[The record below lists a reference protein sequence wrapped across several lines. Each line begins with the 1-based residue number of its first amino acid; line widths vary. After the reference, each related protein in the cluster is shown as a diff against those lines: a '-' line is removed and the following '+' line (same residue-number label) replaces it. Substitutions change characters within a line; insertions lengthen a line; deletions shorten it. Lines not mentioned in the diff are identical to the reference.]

1 MFLLF
6 LNFNFFQSIVLYL
19 AANIFYYYKHTYI
32 ILEGSCCSIDNL
44 LKRKYKLLS
53 FTYHSVS
60 ISKRSIA
67 WLYTQ
72 RLFEGVSRSA
82 SEWRSTKFLREP
94 RTSGGGS
101 VAVNRDGPNR
111 AESSSVWIAFVS
123 SRTFDRSHLPPGGGG
138 GETRSGREVSVD
150 WYRLLADKISKQIS
164 ILFSF
169 SLFLLTEEFLQY
181 TRIRGFVH
189 VGYTWYFK
197 RYMVCEHIDFPP
209 LFPICSSQEPSSSR
223 SVKYTYIYSIE
234 SIASSLLLINTI
246 SFVFVR
252 F

>member
-6 LNFNFFQSIVLYL
+6 LNFNFFQSIVLYLYL

-138 GETRSGREVSVD
+138 GGNEKWPRGIRWLVSFIGRQNFETNFH
-150 WYRLLADKISKQIS
+150 S
-164 ILFSF
+164 I
-169 SLFLLTEEFLQY
+169 FLL
-181 TRIRGFVH
+181 
-189 VGYTWYFK
+189 
-197 RYMVCEHIDFPP
+197 P
-209 LFPICSSQEPSSSR
+209 LFINRGIPPIYTNTRLRSR
-223 SVKYTYIYSIE
+223 GLYVI
-234 SIASSLLLINTI
+234 
-246 SFVFVR
+246 F
-252 F
+252 